1 MTQTPPVTSTK
12 STKWYHRVLH
22 GEKRPISICEYL
34 ISRSAWLSLLS
45 GQTLLFSHLHNKGNF
60 EMGWTFPTIYACTPS
75 EDLDQPAHPR
85 SLISLCR
92 AFCG

>member
-12 STKWYHRVLH
+12 SRKLYHSVLH
-22 GEKRPISICEYL
+22 GKKRQVSLCEYL
-34 ISRSAWLSLLS
+34 ISRSARLSLLS

-60 EMGWTFPTIYACTPS
+60 EMGWTFSTIYKCTLS

-85 SLISLCR
+85 SLISLCW